1 MNWLSRFRSVSAV
14 ALGLALAGQA
24 HAVGM
29 YQVVD
34 LGTLSGNQSF
44 ALDINESGVITGNSR
59 TSTTTLPLLAYRWE
73 NGVMTA
79 LPVLPGN
86 NNFSRGYAINDAGV
100 IVGEDN
106 NNSTKAFK
114 FENGVTTQIDG
125 LQGPGSGGV
134 AHDINNSGQIV
145 GGSSNGSTTRPF
157 LHENGITI
165 DLGVP
170 AGLPNSF
177 GRAWAI
183 NDDGDIV
190 GVARRAD
197 NVTSQA
203 TIWKEVNGTY
213 AATTIGSLGDGNRF
227 SEAFA
232 INDDEVVVGYSN
244 VVIGTSTRDRGFI
257 WTELTG
263 LVELG
268 TLGFNH
274 SRATDINNR
283 GQVVGNATAFAGNA
297 SFGGAAF
304 LYEDG
309 DLFNLNSFLVNPA
322 GWVLL
327 SAEGINE
334 QGQIIGFGTF
344 NGQTR
349 AFLLN
354 PIPEPATASLALLS
368 MLTLMRRSR
377 R

>member
-1 MNWLSRFRSVSAV
+1 MRLSQAFQTA
-14 ALGLALAGQA
+14 ALGAAMFCGHQA
-24 HAVGM
+24 MAASM
-29 YQVVD
+29 YHVVN

-79 LPVLPGN
+79 LPVLPAN

-106 NNSTKAFK
+106 NNQTKAFMFK
-114 FENGVTTQIDG
+114 NGVTTQIDG

-134 AHDINNSGQIV
+134 AHDINNAEQIV

-157 LHENGITI
+157 LHENGTTI

-170 AGLPNSF
+170 AGLSTAT

-183 NDDGDIV
+183 NDDGDIA

-197 NVTSQA
+197 NTATQA
-203 TIWKEVNGTY
+203 TIWKEVAGAY
-213 AATTIGSLGDGNRF
+213 VPTTIGSLGDGNQF
-227 SEAFA
+227 SQAFA

-244 VVIGTSTRDRGFI
+244 VVIGTSNRDRGFI

-263 LVELG
+263 LIELG
-268 TLGFNH
+268 TLSFNH

-304 LYEDG
+304 LYENG
-309 DLFNLNSFLVNPA
+309 ELHNLNNLLVNPA
-322 GWVLL
+322 G
-327 SAEGINE
+327 
-334 QGQIIGFGTF
+334 
-344 NGQTR
+344 
-349 AFLLN
+349 
-354 PIPEPATASLALLS
+354 
-368 MLTLMRRSR
+368 
-377 R
+377 

>member
-1 MNWLSRFRSVSAV
+1 MNWLQKVRSVSAI

-24 HAVGM
+24 QAVSL

-34 LGTLSGNQSF
+34 LGTLSGNSSF
-44 ALDINESGVITGNSR
+44 ARDINESGVITGNSR

-79 LPVLPGN
+79 LPVLPTN

-106 NNSTKAFK
+106 NNSPKAFMFK
-114 FENGVTTQIDG
+114 NGVTTQIDG

-134 AHDINNSGQIV
+134 AHDINNAEQIV

-157 LHENGITI
+157 LHDSGVTI

-170 AGLPNSF
+170 AALPNAF

-183 NDDGDIV
+183 NDDGDIA

-197 NVTSQA
+197 NTASQA
-203 TIWKEVNGTY
+203 TLWKEVAGNY
-213 AATTIGSLGDGNRF
+213 VPTTIGSLGDGNQF

-232 INDDEVVVGYSN
+232 INGDEVVVGYSN
-244 VVIGTSTRDRGFI
+244 LVIGTSTRNRGFV

-274 SRATDINNR
+274 SRATDINNK
-283 GQVVGNATAFAGNA
+283 GQIVGNATAFAGNA

-304 LYEDG
+304 LYENG
-309 DLFNLNSFLVNPA
+309 NQFNLNSLLVNPA
-322 GWVLL
+322 GWTLL